1 MICAAVRNGGN
12 DACQITGSDVN
23 KYLYVIISCLLQTHK
38 NLFYK
43 HCEDCFKYDGLN
55 VELTSTA
62 LSDVLK
68 QLHLGPK
75 CYIQGVTSVFLIFF
89 HLKVFLK
96 IRRPE
101 ILSKINME
109 MTVGYYDNN
118 LDWMA

>member
-1 MICAAVRNGGN
+1 MICAAVRNGGK
-12 DACQITGSDVN
+12 DECQVTGSDVN
-23 KYLYVIISCLLQTHK
+23 KYLYVNISCLLQTHK

-75 CYIQGVTSVFLIFF
+75 CYIARFHFGFPNIFSF
-89 HLKVFLK
+89 NGCFLK
-96 IRRPE
+96 LEDQKFSR
-101 ILSKINME
+101 KII
-109 MTVGYYDNN
+109 
-118 LDWMA
+118 WK